1 MPEPL
6 RPTDDELGRA
16 LGALGDEL
24 DYPDATGLHTAVRRR
39 LDEPRRIATPW
50 SRVLAWVSSGDAAGT
65 ERARAWQPV
74 AAAAALVVAVFI
86 GSLVAFPTV
95 RQAVADWLGVRGIG
109 ITIVPSLT
117 PLPTEHGSLLL
128 GTPVSLEEAR
138 ATVPWPIVLPDDP
151 SLGPPDEVYV
161 DRSRFAS
168 GVVSLVWSARPG
180 YPAASTTGAGLVLTE
195 FRGSVNEQFFQKVAG
210 PGTTIEHVS
219 VNGHFGY
226 WISGAPHEFFAV
238 DPNGNP
244 VPQTIHLAGDV
255 LIWEDGELTLRIES
269 ALTKDDAIR
278 VGSKIR

>member
-1 MPEPL
+1 MPEPW

-16 LGALGDEL
+16 LGTLGDEL
-24 DYPDATGLHTAVRRR
+24 DYPDASGLNAAVRRR
-39 LDEPRRIATPW
+39 LDAPARPTTRW
-50 SRVLAWVSSGDAAGT
+50 SRLLAWLSGADARSAGP
-65 ERARAWQPV
+65 RRAWQPV
-74 AAAAALVVAVFI
+74 AAAGALVVAVFI

-95 RQAVADWLGVRGIG
+95 RETIADWLGVRGIG

-117 PLPTEHGSLLL
+117 PLPTQNGSLLL
-128 GTPVSLEEAR
+128 GTPVSLDAAR
-138 ATVPWPIVLPDDP
+138 TTVPWPILLPDDP
-151 SLGPPDEVYV
+151 TLGPPDEVYL
-161 DRSRFAS
+161 DRSRFQT

-180 YPAASTTGAGLVLTE
+180 YPAASTTGAGLLLTE

-210 PGTTIEHVS
+210 PRTTIEHVD

-278 VGSKIR
+278 VGSSIR